1 MAPGACKAADKPQL
15 CDRQGNRRM
24 KVIVVGA
31 GIAGLS
37 TAWALTKR
45 GHAVTLLEQGPI
57 PNPLAASGDH
67 HRIIRRAYRSN
78 SGYGRAIT
86 EAYAAWDELW
96 SDLGQSHLDPR
107 GFLCVSREAG
117 DEADDYRGGLET
129 GGYPIAVY
137 EPPLAV
143 KRWPFLEAGTFRYAF
158 LSPEGGAL
166 HCRLIAAGMARWL
179 RAKGAD
185 VRENKRVVLV
195 DSASGRVALDD
206 GETLAADR
214 VVVTAGAWVL
224 KLFPQLGHVLKT
236 YRTAVVYLEPPADL
250 MAAWREA
257 PVILDVGG
265 RTDGYIIPPTGE
277 AGLKFGSGL
286 HKEPTDDA
294 DWERV
299 PRPGEGEEIRDLFD
313 PPIKRVNEYRVRE
326 VITCAYTFT
335 VDERFFATEVDKALV
350 VSACSGHGYK
360 FGASVGKRTA
370 DAVEGGDTVT
380 FKQWLGGETVAAGQ

>member
-1 MAPGACKAADKPQL
+1 
-15 CDRQGNRRM
+15 M
-24 KVIVVGA
+24 KLIVVGA

-37 TAWALTKR
+37 TAWALVKR

-67 HRIIRRAYRSN
+67 HRIIRRAYGSG

-86 EAYAAWDELW
+86 EAYSAWDELW

-117 DEADDYRGGLET
+117 DEAEDYRGGLED
-129 GGYPIAVY
+129 GGYPIALY
-137 EPPLAV
+137 EPAAAV
-143 KRWPFLEAGTFRYAF
+143 KRWPFLETGTFRYAF

-166 HCRLIAAGMARWL
+166 HCRPIAADIARWL
-179 RAKGAD
+179 RARGAD
-185 VRENKRVVLV
+185 VRENAHAVQVDPGSGRVVL
-195 DSASGRVALDD
+195 SD
-206 GETLAADR
+206 GETLSADR
-214 VVVTAGAWVL
+214 IVVTAGAWVL
-224 KLFPQLGHVLKT
+224 KLFPQLGQALKT

-250 MAAWREA
+250 LAAWQGA

-265 RTDGYIIPPTGE
+265 RTDGYIIPPSGG

-294 DWERV
+294 DRDRV

-313 PPIKRVNEYRVRE
+313 PPIRRVNEYKVRE

-335 VDERFFATEVDKALV
+335 ADERFFAADLDKALI

-360 FGASVGKRTA
+360 FGAAVGRRTA
-370 DAVEGGDTVT
+370 DAVESGDTEGL
-380 FKQWLGGETVAAGQ
+380 KRWLRGEVVGSRQ